1 MCLGTFIYWNLPFSF
16 SLSSFFDAYLYIT
29 RTIDRAAGIFLA
41 SNLYLFSVLS
51 KRAREVDEIKTHRL
65 AAKLNNGE
73 RWLEQTSPYPKR
85 KIPSDI

>member
-1 MCLGTFIYWNLPFSF
+1 MLLER
-16 SLSSFFDAYLYIT
+16 LSRWRAKHVFG
-29 RTIDRAAGIFLA
+29 AAGIFLA